1 MSLRRFLGKLG
12 PGVLMAATAIGAS
25 HLVLSVQAGA
35 IYGYLLLWVVVAANL
50 LKYPAFEYGP
60 RFALATGRS
69 LVEGYARVPG
79 PRGWALWLFLFGTVV
94 QGVGVVGGVLG
105 LTASIASAV
114 LPGPGI
120 TGWSAVLATLI
131 VVLLALGRYRG
142 LELVIKVM
150 MGILLVATLVAFFAT
165 PMPLSAARHLFVP
178 VFPAG
183 AFALIVALAGWLPAG
198 VDVSIWHS
206 LWALEKQQQWVAEE
220 LEGER
225 EVAAALGRPLPL
237 GLDGSDEGEPE
248 APAATAAVRL
258 DLLRRSL
265 LDMRMS
271 YLFTTVLALLFLG
284 LGAALLHPRGLVLE
298 SADVAPTVARLY
310 TESLGAWMYPV
321 FLLAA
326 FCAMF
331 STVLACMDGFPRAFA
346 ETMRVLEFR
355 GSERAH
361 YWGFLLAIYAGSI
374 ALLIWWPDPVPLV
387 TAVAIIS
394 FLFAPIYAALNAYCA
409 TRLITEPGLRPG
421 RLSSYLA
428 VVGVAVM
435 AFTAVVY
442 LVALLG

>member
-1 MSLRRFLGKLG
+1 MSLRRFLGTLG

-35 IYGYLLLWVVVAANL
+35 IYGYLLLWVVIAANL

-69 LVEGYARVPG
+69 LLEGYSQVPG

-94 QGVGVVGGVLG
+94 QGIGVVGGVLG
-105 LTASIASAV
+105 LTASVALAV
-114 LPGPGI
+114 VPAPGI
-120 TGWSAVLATLI
+120 TGWSAVLATVI

-150 MGILLVATLVAFFAT
+150 MGVLLLATLVAFFAT
-165 PMPLSAARHLFVP
+165 PMPLSAARHLLIP

-183 AFALIVALAGWLPAG
+183 ALALIVALAGWMPAG
-198 VDVSIWHS
+198 IDVTIWHS
-206 LWALEKQQQWVAEE
+206 LWALEKQQQWVEEE
-220 LEGER
+220 LEGES

-237 GLDGSDEGEPE
+237 GLDVADEGESE
-248 APAATAAVRL
+248 TSRATAAVRL

-265 LDMRMS
+265 LDMRVS

-298 SADVAPTVARLY
+298 SAEVAPTVARLY

-321 FLLAA
+321 FLVAA

-331 STVLACMDGFPRAFA
+331 STAFACMDGFPRAFA
-346 ETMRVLEFR
+346 ETLRVLGFR
-355 GSERAH
+355 GGDKVY
-361 YWGFLLAIYAGSI
+361 YWGFLLAIYAGSL

-394 FLFAPIYAALNAYCA
+394 FLFAPVYAALNAYCA
-409 TRLITEPGLRPG
+409 TRLIAEKRLRPG
-421 RLSSYLA
+421 SLSTYLA
-428 VVGVAVM
+428 VVGVALM
-435 AFTAVVY
+435 ALTAVIY
-442 LVALLG
+442 LANLLG

>member
-1 MSLRRFLGKLG
+1 MNLRRLLGTLG

-69 LVEGYARVPG
+69 LLEGYARVPG

-105 LTASIASAV
+105 LTASIAFAV
-114 LPGPGI
+114 LPAPGI
-120 TGWSAVLATLI
+120 TGWSAVLATVI
-131 VVLLALGRYRG
+131 VLLLAFGRYQG
-142 LELVIKVM
+142 LELIIKLM
-150 MGILLVATLVAFFAT
+150 MGVLLLATLVAFFAT

-198 VDVSIWHS
+198 IDVSIWHS
-206 LWALEKQQQWVAEE
+206 LWALEKQEQWVAEE
-220 LEGER
+220 MEGER
-225 EVAAALGRPLPL
+225 ELAAALGRPLPL
-237 GLDGSDEGEPE
+237 GLEGGKGGEPE
-248 APAATAAVRL
+248 SSASSEAVRL
-258 DLLRRSL
+258 ELMRRSL

-271 YLFTTVLALLFLG
+271 YLFTTVLAMLFLG

-298 SADVAPTVARLY
+298 SAEVAPTVARLY

-331 STVLACMDGFPRAFA
+331 STALACMDGFPRAFA
-346 ETMRVLEFR
+346 DTMRVLGFG
-355 GSERAH
+355 GSRKGY

-387 TAVAIIS
+387 AAVAIIS
-394 FLFAPIYAALNAYCA
+394 FLFAPIYAALNGYCA
-409 TRLITEPGLRPG
+409 TRLITEPSLRPG

-435 AFTAVVY
+435 AITAIVY
-442 LVALLG
+442 LFGLLG

>member
-1 MSLRRFLGKLG
+1 
-12 PGVLMAATAIGAS
+12 
-25 HLVLSVQAGA
+25 
-35 IYGYLLLWVVVAANL
+35 
-50 LKYPAFEYGP
+50 
-60 RFALATGRS
+60 
-69 LVEGYARVPG
+69 
-79 PRGWALWLFLFGTVV
+79 
-94 QGVGVVGGVLG
+94 
-105 LTASIASAV
+105 
-114 LPGPGI
+114 
-120 TGWSAVLATLI
+120 
-131 VVLLALGRYRG
+131 
-142 LELVIKVM
+142 
-150 MGILLVATLVAFFAT
+150 MGILLVATLVAFLAT

-206 LWALEKQQQWVAEE
+206 LWALEKQEQWVAEE

-237 GLDGSDEGEPE
+237 GLDGGDEGEPE

-346 ETMRVLEFR
+346 ETMRVLGFR

>member
-1 MSLRRFLGKLG
+1 MSLRRLLGTLG

-69 LVEGYARVPG
+69 LLEGYARVPG

-114 LPGPGI
+114 LPAPGI
-120 TGWSAVLATLI
+120 TGWSAVLATVI
-131 VVLLALGRYRG
+131 VLLLALGRYRG
-142 LELVIKVM
+142 LELVIKMM

-237 GLDGSDEGEPE
+237 GWDGGDEGEPE

-271 YLFTTVLALLFLG
+271 YLFTTVLAMLFLG

-298 SADVAPTVARLY
+298 SAEVAPTVARLY
-310 TESLGAWMYPV
+310 TESLGEWMYPV

-331 STVLACMDGFPRAFA
+331 STALTCMDGFPRAFA
-346 ETMRVLEFR
+346 DTMRVLGFR
-355 GSERAH
+355 GSERGY
-361 YWGFLLAIYAGSI
+361 YWGLLLAIYAGAI

-409 TRLITEPGLRPG
+409 TRLIADPDLRPG

-435 AFTAVVY
+435 ALTAVMY
-442 LVALLG
+442 LFALLG

>member
-1 MSLRRFLGKLG
+1 MSLRRLLGTLG

-69 LVEGYARVPG
+69 LLEGYARVPG

-237 GLDGSDEGEPE
+237 GLDGGDEGEPE
-248 APAATAAVRL
+248 AAATAAVRL

-346 ETMRVLEFR
+346 ETMRVLGFR

-374 ALLIWWPDPVPLV
+374 ALLIWWPDPVPLI